1 MKYTPEQMEALKD
14 LEPYIETAIRAS
26 WSRAVP
32 RVLMETCHRIFEE
45 ASGHRYPFLLNCQQ
59 CQLNLL
65 RDAGVPY
72 FAQKEEQKQAEEKKV
87 ELADEPASRRSPSR
101 RRK

>member
-45 ASGHRYPFLLNCQQ
+45 ASGHAYPFLYNCAQ
-59 CQLNLL
+59 CQLNMLK
-65 RDAGVPY
+65 DAGVPY
-72 FAQKEEQKQAEEKKV
+72 FAQKAEKEARKVEVSEAPVQPVRKKKV
-87 ELADEPASRRSPSR
+87 TA
-101 RRK
+101 KK